1 MSSRGPL
8 MRSNVLNAQKTKT
21 RLVELAVII

>member
-1 MSSRGPL
+1 